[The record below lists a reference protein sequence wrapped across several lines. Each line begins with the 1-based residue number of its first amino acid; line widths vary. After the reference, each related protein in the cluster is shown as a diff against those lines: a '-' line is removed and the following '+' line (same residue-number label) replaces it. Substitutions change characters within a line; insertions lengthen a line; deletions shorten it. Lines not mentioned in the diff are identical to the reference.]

1 MTVRAKIDSEI
12 TRRVGKWFTVRELQE
27 KLRVENSTLKPLIMR
42 YARDSVLVRRKVKGV
57 ARAVQFSPA
66 AKNTKEF
73 QALLDKYM
81 PYKAKGSKIMTVSS
95 KISAKKTPAKT
106 PAKNTEKKTENNTA
120 KKSSSK
126 KTTSK
131 KNSPAKRK

>member
-95 KISAKKTPAKT
+95 KISAKKTPAK
-106 PAKNTEKKTENNTA
+106 NTEKKTENNTA